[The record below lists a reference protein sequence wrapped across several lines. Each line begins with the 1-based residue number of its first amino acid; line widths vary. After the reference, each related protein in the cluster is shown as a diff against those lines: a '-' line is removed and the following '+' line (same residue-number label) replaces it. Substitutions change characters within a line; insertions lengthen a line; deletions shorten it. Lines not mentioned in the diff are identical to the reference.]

1 MPTTT
6 TRSTRAPRAAK
17 RTESRTESAQLQL
30 QAPPKTRKRKVQ
42 QQKAVSED
50 EYELSEV
57 AETASKASR
66 NSKVSEPERSG
77 SIMAGSQSM
86 EQFERKVK
94 ELKSKAAASTSTKHY
109 GEKFAQQSSLQ
120 IQEAINVLS
129 KQRDTILKS
138 STSTAKKIDSFLSCA
153 VDTTTTD
160 LDQLVENHPL
170 SIYSQSLLGMI
181 EQFTSIHH
189 PLQDALRYS
198 LENELLVGQ
207 QWAADGKDAMDIL
220 CRLRDDAQTG
230 IVVAMEES
238 EDNEGWAEV
247 VKRSKK
253 GVRRMVRT
261 AGLPAGSEGEG
272 RENYE

>member
-1 MPTTT
+1 MN
-6 TRSTRAPRAAK
+6 
-17 RTESRTESAQLQL
+17 SR
-30 QAPPKTRKRKVQ
+30 
-42 QQKAVSED
+42 
-50 EYELSEV
+50 
-57 AETASKASR
+57 
-66 NSKVSEPERSG
+66 
-77 SIMAGSQSM
+77 
-86 EQFERKVK
+86 
-94 ELKSKAAASTSTKHY
+94 
-109 GEKFAQQSSLQ
+109 
-120 IQEAINVLS
+120 
-129 KQRDTILKS
+129 LKS

-272 RENYE
+272 REDYE